1 MQISAQVLFLQLV
14 PLLIVL
20 CHLWP
25 LSSGAIAFPS
35 LSSPSP
41 QPPVTENDLF
51 DPSSVPLTNDRSHF
65 PGVHVLPQA
74 QAVQGFAG
82 QGIGP
87 GGMDLETWSKS
98 QAVKLNQ
105 QNAVVSQLAQM
116 APHRRNQLARDMAN
130 GNSTAANELVARLMR
145 DLSATQ
151 HGMMA
156 FPHLALMADPQLQ
169 TMPTDPAMWAAMRTS
184 PTGFSSL
191 SPAASASPALQAELI
206 PQSLRL
212 QMAQQRQI
220 LLNGGGLPP
229 MANVFQPGTAFNTPG
244 TFGQSNLGQ
253 FGFSSPFRSDR
264 LQSLNSAQIPRNP
277 FVSNGGDLSDV
288 SRPNS
293 LFTPSSPSG
302 GTQTQI
308 TPFSQSFLSSNS
320 AKSGV
325 NNELERTLS
334 DASGVGRSASTGRE
348 SFRNV
353 GSLSNG
359 KGFVDDVT
367 MDDTFG
373 RRTAAAGAHQRE
385 ETKKTFRRWTE
396 N

>member
-1 MQISAQVLFLQLV
+1 
-14 PLLIVL
+14 
-20 CHLWP
+20 
-25 LSSGAIAFPS
+25 
-35 LSSPSP
+35 
-41 QPPVTENDLF
+41 
-51 DPSSVPLTNDRSHF
+51 
-65 PGVHVLPQA
+65 
-74 QAVQGFAG
+74 
-82 QGIGP
+82 
-87 GGMDLETWSKS
+87 MDLETWSKS

-169 TMPTDPAMWAAMRTS
+169 TMPPTDPAMWAAMRTS
-184 PTGFSSL
+184 PTGFSSSSTMSTMNELNSSTDL

-212 QMAQQRQI
+212 QMAQQRQL

-229 MANVFQPGTAFNTPG
+229 MANVFQPGTAFNAPG

-264 LQSLNSAQIPRNP
+264 LQNLNSAQIPRNP
-277 FVSNGGDLSDV
+277 FVSNGGDSSDV

-293 LFTPSSPSG
+293 LFTSSLPSG

-334 DASGVGRSASTGRE
+334 DAAGVGRLASTGRE
-348 SFRNV
+348 PFRDV

-373 RRTAAAGAHQRE
+373 RRTAAAAGAHQRE
-385 ETKKTFRRWTE
+385 ETKKTFRRWTG